1 MWKKKAQEAQQQE
14 GQDAASQKKEEGR
27 DLYEWVQALV
37 CSVLAVVLLFT
48 FVVRL
53 IGVDGHSMV
62 PTLQDGDRLLVLNSL
77 WDDDY
82 QYGDI
87 VVLRKDTFMEEPI
100 VKRVIATEGQTV
112 DIDFAAGN
120 VYVDGELLEED
131 YINEPT
137 YVEEGTEFPLTV
149 PEGSIFVMGDNR
161 NHSSDS
167 RSSDLGTVDT
177 RYVIGKEVFL
187 LFPGADEGTAR
198 RDFGRIGPIEEAV

>member
-1 MWKKKAQEAQQQE
+1 MWKKEKKQETQE
-14 GQDAASQKKEEGR
+14 VSPEKEEGR
-27 DLYEWVQALV
+27 DLYEWAQALV

-48 FVVRL
+48 FVIRL

-62 PTLQDGDRLLVLNSL
+62 PTLQDGDRLLVLNAML
-77 WDDDY
+77 DNDY
-82 QYGDI
+82 EYGDI
-87 VVLRKDTFMEEPI
+87 VVLRKDTFLEEPI

-112 DIDFAAGN
+112 DIDFVSGA
-120 VYVDGELLEED
+120 VYVDGELLED

-177 RYVIGKEVFL
+177 RYVIGKAVFL
-187 LFPGADEGTAR
+187 LFPGADEATGQ
-198 RDFGRIGPIEEAV
+198 RDFGRIGPIAGID

>member
-1 MWKKKAQEAQQQE
+1 MWKKEKKQETQE
-14 GQDAASQKKEEGR
+14 VSPEKEEGR
-27 DLYEWVQALV
+27 DLYEWAQALV

-48 FVVRL
+48 FVIRL

-62 PTLQDGDRLLVLNSL
+62 PTLQDGDRLLVLNAML
-77 WDDDY
+77 DNDY
-82 QYGDI
+82 GYGDI
-87 VVLRKDTFMEEPI
+87 VVLRKDTCLEEPI
-100 VKRVIATEGQTV
+100 AKRVIATEGQTV
-112 DIDFAAGN
+112 DIDFVSGA

-131 YINEPT
+131 YLNEPT

-177 RYVIGKEVFL
+177 RYVIGKAVFL
-187 LFPGADEGTAR
+187 LFPGADEATGQ
-198 RDFGRIGPIEEAV
+198 RDFGRIGPIAGID

>member
-1 MWKKKAQEAQQQE
+1 MWKKKKQEAQAGQE
-14 GQDAASQKKEEGR
+14 DASQKKEEGR
-27 DLYEWVQALV
+27 DLYEWAQALV

-48 FVVRL
+48 FVIRL

-62 PTLQDGDRLLVLNSL
+62 PTLQDGDRLLVLNAML
-77 WDDDY
+77 DNDY
-82 QYGDI
+82 EYGDI
-87 VVLRKDTFMEEPI
+87 VVLRKDTFLEEPI

-112 DIDFAAGN
+112 DIDFVSGA

-177 RYVIGKEVFL
+177 RYVIGKAVFL
-187 LFPGADEGTAR
+187 LFPGADEATGQ
-198 RDFGRIGPIEEAV
+198 RDFGRIGPIAGID